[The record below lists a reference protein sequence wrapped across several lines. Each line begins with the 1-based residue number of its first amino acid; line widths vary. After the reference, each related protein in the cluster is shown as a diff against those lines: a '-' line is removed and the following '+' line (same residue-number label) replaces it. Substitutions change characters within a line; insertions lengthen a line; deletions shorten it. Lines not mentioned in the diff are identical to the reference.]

1 MTDDHPVL
9 PPDAHFGLLVVTLS
23 LGIALYAGYQGAM
36 TSAAAAIAATA
47 SAGCVTL
54 FRPAWWGPWNRGW
67 MRLGLALG
75 MVSNTV
81 ALTTIYFLLITPV
94 AVLTRLAGRDELRLR
109 QQNTGHGYWIPRR
122 EAPASLK
129 NFRKQF

>member
-9 PPDAHFGLLVVTLS
+9 PPDAHFGLLVIALTL
-23 LGIALYAGYQGAM
+23 GMALYAGHQGFMA
-36 TSAAAAIAATA
+36 SAAVAMAATA
-47 SAGCVTL
+47 IAGGVTL
-54 FRPAWWGPWNRGW
+54 LRPVWWRPWNRGW

-81 ALTTIYFLLITPV
+81 ALAAIYFLLITPV

-109 QQNTGHGYWIPRR
+109 HQNTEHGYWIPRR